1 MFSARSTWLLLAIF
15 AALPLATAR
24 GGENWPQ
31 FRGPTGLG
39 YCDETDLPVEWGGAE
54 KKNVLWT
61 APLVGQGHAS
71 PVVWG
76 QRVFVCTAHWAPEVL
91 DRTKVIP
98 EHHVACF
105 STTDGSRLWDV
116 TIPPGP
122 WLRSDFRS
130 GPGGGYAAPTPAT
143 DGRRLFVLFGS
154 SVLAALDLDGNL
166 LWRKEIVPHTF
177 DVTVG
182 SSPVLFE
189 KNVIVLCA
197 MANKADSRI
206 VAFDQET
213 GDERWEKRLPE
224 TGFAHSTP
232 AIVQVCGEAQMLV
245 AASGIGSSAKGL
257 MSLSPTDGSPL
268 WWCQAGGEAASVA
281 FQNDRV
287 YIDSGRGGPGTL
299 VDATGAGDVTA
310 THIQWTVPQ
319 VPEGIGSPIIV
330 GDHVYRLHI
339 PGVLKCWQVE
349 DGKQVYAER
358 LAGLT
363 STWASP
369 VVDSR
374 GRLFVAS
381 AGKSFVIQTG
391 PDFKVLSDNDLNDPN
406 HASPAMAAGKIYF
419 AGEKNLYC
427 VGKGR

>member
-1 MFSARSTWLLLAIF
+1 MRTIFRSICLSLAILT
-15 AALPLATAR
+15 AIPLAMAR

-39 YCDETDLPVEWGGAE
+39 YCDEADLPIEWGGAE

-61 APLVGQGHAS
+61 SPLVGQGHAS

-76 QRVFVCTAHWAPEVL
+76 QKVFVCTAFWPADVT
-91 DRTKVIP
+91 DRAKVIP

-105 STTDGSRLWDV
+105 STVDGSRVWDITV
-116 TIPPGP
+116 QPGP

-143 DGRRLFVLFGS
+143 DGKRLFVMFGS
-154 SVLAALDLDGNL
+154 SVIAALDFDGKV

-182 SSPVLFE
+182 SSPVLYE

-197 MANKADSRI
+197 MADKADSRI

-213 GDERWEKRLPE
+213 GEGRWEKRLPE
-224 TGFAHSTP
+224 TGFGHGTP
-232 AIVQVCGEAQMLV
+232 VIVQVNGKPQMLF
-245 AASGIGSSAKGL
+245 AAGGGSSAKGL
-257 MSLSPTDGSPL
+257 MSLSPSDGSPI
-268 WWCQAGGEAASVA
+268 WWCQAAGEAASVA
-281 FQNDRV
+281 FQNNLV
-287 YIDSGRGGPGTL
+287 YIDSGRGGPGTA
-299 VDATGAGDVTA
+299 VDATGEGDVTA
-310 THIQWTVPQ
+310 THVKWTIPQ

-330 GDHVYRLHI
+330 GDHVYRLHT
-339 PGVLKCWQVE
+339 PGVLKCWQIS

-358 LAGLT
+358 LGGLT

-369 VVDSR
+369 VVDGR

-391 PDFKVLSDNDLNDPN
+391 PEFKQLSESDLNDAN
-406 HASPAMAAGKIYF
+406 HASPAIAAGKIYF
-419 AGEKNLYC
+419 AGERNLYC
-427 VGKGR
+427 VGSRR